1 MTTFVGIDLTPGQ
14 SLDVSDSQYCPG
26 PMRAL
31 TVTPSCPLIGRC
43 LLCSDSHVT
52 DRAEAAAAA
61 PELGPASSLQHL

>member
-1 MTTFVGIDLTPGQ
+1 MTTSVGIDLTLGQ
-14 SLDVSDSQYCPG
+14 SQAFSVSQYCPG

-31 TVTPSCPLIGRC
+31 AVTQSCALIGQC

-52 DRAEAAAAA
+52 DRAEAAAA